1 MHRATGNRFLDALPP
16 AVTDAVARI
25 ANLRVYAEGARL
37 NGSGDPIREVCFPIA
52 GAIAHVEHDPEGR
65 GTEILTIGAEGVSN
79 FEALL
84 DASRSIYARVTNVP
98 VSAFVLDVRQ
108 IETLERQHRE
118 IAQLAQRYTLA
129 MVRVAGLSAACH
141 RHDQVD
147 ARLAAWL
154 LRLHDYAGSREF
166 ALTHDRTASMLGARR
181 ASVTAAYNRL
191 VEQGALRA
199 SRRYVEVV
207 DPQALA
213 EAACG
218 CLHEARAIVDAVY
231 APDGNGNGGTLPA
244 RGHSG

>member
-16 AVTDAVARI
+16 DVTEAVARI

-37 NGSGDPIREVCFPIA
+37 NASGDPLREVCFPIA
-52 GAIAHVEHDPEGR
+52 GAIAHVEHDAEGR
-65 GTEILTIGAEGVSN
+65 AAEILTIGAEGVSN

-84 DASRSIYARVTNVP
+84 GAERSLYARLTNVP

-108 IETLERQHRE
+108 IESLQRQPE
-118 IAQLAQRYTLA
+118 IAQLAKRYALA

-166 ALTHDRTASMLGARR
+166 ALTHDRTAAMLGARR

-191 VEQGALRA
+191 VADGALRA
-199 SRRYVEVV
+199 SRRYVEIV
-207 DPQALA
+207 DVGALA
-213 EAACG
+213 SAACG
-218 CLHEARAIVDAVY
+218 CLREAQSIVEALY
-231 APDGNGNGGTLPA
+231 EPHGNGNGGSVPA
-244 RGHSG
+244 EGRSR